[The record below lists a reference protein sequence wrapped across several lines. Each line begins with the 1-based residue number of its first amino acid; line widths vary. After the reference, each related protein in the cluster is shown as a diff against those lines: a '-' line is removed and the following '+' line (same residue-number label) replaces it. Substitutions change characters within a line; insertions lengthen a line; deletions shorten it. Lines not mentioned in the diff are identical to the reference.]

1 MILKSFNLKNINF
14 ENHKFFLF
22 YGENDGAKN
31 EEIENIIEKN
41 SGREIIKYDEK
52 EILQANDYFYNE
64 IFSQSLFGDK
74 KILIINRAGDKLTD
88 VMITILEK
96 NIIDTIIIIN
106 SSILEKKSKLR
117 KLFEKEKELIC
128 IPFYK
133 DTESTL
139 ISITQ
144 KFFAEKKLN
153 ISRSSIN
160 LLINKCNGDRR
171 ILKDELKKIELFSMY
186 KKKITNE
193 EIIKLVNLIENFSI
207 SELVDNALA
216 KNKTKTLNI
225 LNENNFNSEDSII
238 ILRTFLLKLK
248 RILKISEAY
257 LKDNN
262 LENAINTAKPPIFW
276 KDKEIIKIQVSTWNS
291 IQIRKLIYQ
300 ISELELKI
308 KKNQNNSMNL
318 TTDFILDKV
327 S

>member
-139 ISITQ
+139 ISVTQ

-171 ILKDELKKIELFSMY
+171 ILKNELKKIELFSMY

-248 RILKISEAY
+248 RILKISVAY
-257 LKDNN
+257 LKDKN
-262 LENAINTAKPPIFW
+262 LENALNTAKPPIFW

-318 TTDFILDKV
+318 MTDFILDSV

>member
-74 KILIINRAGDKLTD
+74 KILIVNRAGDKLTD

-153 ISRSSIN
+153 ISRSSVN

-186 KKKITNE
+186 KKKGWGR
-193 EIIKLVNLIENFSI
+193 
-207 SELVDNALA
+207 
-216 KNKTKTLNI
+216 KNNYR
-225 LNENNFNSEDSII
+225 N
-238 ILRTFLLKLK
+238 
-248 RILKISEAY
+248 
-257 LKDNN
+257 
-262 LENAINTAKPPIFW
+262 
-276 KDKEIIKIQVSTWNS
+276 
-291 IQIRKLIYQ
+291 
-300 ISELELKI
+300 
-308 KKNQNNSMNL
+308 
-318 TTDFILDKV
+318 
-327 S
+327 

>member
-22 YGENDGAKN
+22 YGENDGDKN
-31 EEIENIIEKN
+31 EEIENIIKKN

-153 ISRSSIN
+153 ISRSSVN

-171 ILKDELKKIELFSMY
+171 ILKDELRKIELFSMY

-248 RILKISEAY
+248 RILKISVAY
-257 LKDNN
+257 LKDKN

-291 IQIRKLIYQ
+291 IQIKELIYQ

-318 TTDFILDKV
+318 MTDFILDSV

>member
-31 EEIENIIEKN
+31 EEIKNIIEKN
-41 SGREIIKYDEK
+41 SDRELIKYDEK
-52 EILQANDYFYNE
+52 EILQTNDFFYNE
-64 IFSQSLFGDK
+64 IFSQSLFGNK
-74 KILIINRAGDKLTD
+74 KILIINRASEKLTD
-88 VMITILEK
+88 VIITILEK

-133 DTESTL
+133 DTENTL

-144 KFFAEKKLN
+144 RFFTEKKLN
-153 ISRSSIN
+153 ISRSNIN
-160 LLINKCNGDRR
+160 LLINKCNGDRG
-171 ILKDELKKIELFSMY
+171 ILKEELKKIELFSTY
-186 KKKITNE
+186 KKKITSE

-207 SELVDNALA
+207 SELADNALA
-216 KNKTKTLNI
+216 KNKKKTISI

-238 ILRTFLLKLK
+238 ILKTFLLKLK

-257 LKDNN
+257 LKDKN

-291 IQIRKLIYQ
+291 IQIKELIYQ
-300 ISELELKI
+300 ISDLELKI

>member
-31 EEIENIIEKN
+31 QEIENIIKKN

-74 KILIINRAGDKLTD
+74 KILIVNRAGDKLTD

-139 ISITQ
+139 ISVTQ

-171 ILKDELKKIELFSMY
+171 ILKDELRKIELFSMY

-248 RILKISEAY
+248 RILKISVAY
-257 LKDNN
+257 LKDKN

-291 IQIRKLIYQ
+291 IQIKELIYQ

-318 TTDFILDKV
+318 MTDFILDSV

>member
-1 MILKSFNLKNINF
+1 MILKSFNLKKINF
-14 ENHKFFLF
+14 ENYKFFLF

-52 EILQANDYFYNE
+52 EILQANDYFYKE

-74 KILIINRAGDKLTD
+74 KILIVNRAGDKLTD

-144 KFFAEKKLN
+144 RFFTEKKLN

-160 LLINKCNGDRR
+160 LLINRCNGDRG
-171 ILKDELKKIELFSMY
+171 ILKNELKKIELFSFY

-216 KNKTKTLNI
+216 KNKTKTISI

-238 ILRTFLLKLK
+238 ILKTFLLKLK